1 MFKEPIFSGVY
12 ASLVTPFDADEGV
25 DESALR
31 KLISRMVGEVDGL
44 VVCGAEGE
52 FEYLSD
58 TERRRVIA
66 VAVDEVA
73 GRVPLIVGTGSAS
86 TRLACQL
93 SSFAEEA
100 GADAVI
106 VSTPYFLFPADKGY
120 HQHFL
125 EVSNST
131 SLPMIVYN
139 PMETCIGRIPRKV
152 LEDISYLDNVV
163 ALADSSGDM
172 PYLMEVIEKVK
183 GRMDVLVSNEET
195 VYPSLCVGCS
205 GMILGSAQVYP
216 SLWRGM
222 FNSFADG
229 DDDQSRILQ
238 ARVQKLSRLF
248 MRHGLAVPLKAALRM
263 IGEPVGKA
271 RGPLKEGG
279 SLLHEDRE
287 EIKVELER
295 IGMLERAGQ
304 SVTEYDM
311 PLNERFSDIGISP
324 ADIQSHG
331 VRLSSASHGS
341 GEERAVIDIA
351 LGRKDGLLGDVF
363 ASQLVY
369 LDHGK
374 ESLPIV
380 LEPNLATLPPCLI
393 IPVMELRSMRQA
405 NMVYGPAQGAI
416 AKAIV
421 DLCAEG
427 MVPQRVMDECI
438 MLARVFMDPNAL
450 DRSSIYVNFHQA
462 TRKAM
467 EELLKEV
474 PQ

>member
-1 MFKEPIFSGVY
+1 MFKESIFSGVY

-25 DESALR
+25 DESTLR
-31 KLISRMVGEVDGL
+31 NLISRMVGQVDGL

-58 TERRRVIA
+58 TERRRVITI
-66 VAVDEVA
+66 AVDEVA
-73 GRVPLIVGTGSAS
+73 GRVPLIIGTGSAS

-93 SSFAEEA
+93 SAFAEEA

-106 VSTPYFLFPADKGY
+106 VSTPYFLFPSDKGY

-125 EVSNST
+125 EVSHST
-131 SLPMIVYN
+131 SLPIIVYN
-139 PMETCIGRIPRKV
+139 PMESCIGRIPRKV
-152 LEDISYLDNVV
+152 LEDLSYVENVV

-183 GRMDVLVSNEET
+183 DRMDVLVSNEET

-216 SLWRGM
+216 SLWMEM
-222 FNSFADG
+222 FKAFTEG

-248 MRHGLAVPLKAALRM
+248 MRHGLAVPLKAALKM

-295 IGMLERAGQ
+295 IGLLERVGV
-304 SVTEYDM
+304 SRTEYDT
-311 PLNERFSDIGISP
+311 PLTESFKDIGIS
-324 ADIQSHG
+324 ADDLRDDG
-331 VRLSSASHGS
+331 VILSTASHGS
-341 GEERAVIDIA
+341 GEEKAVIDLA

-369 LDHGK
+369 LNHGK

-380 LEPNLATLPPCLI
+380 LEPNLATLPPCMI

-416 AKAIV
+416 AKAIA
-421 DLCAEG
+421 DLCADG
-427 MVPQRVMDECI
+427 RIPQKVMDEYI

-462 TRKAM
+462 TLQAM
-467 EELLKEV
+467 EALLKEV
-474 PQ
+474 TQ